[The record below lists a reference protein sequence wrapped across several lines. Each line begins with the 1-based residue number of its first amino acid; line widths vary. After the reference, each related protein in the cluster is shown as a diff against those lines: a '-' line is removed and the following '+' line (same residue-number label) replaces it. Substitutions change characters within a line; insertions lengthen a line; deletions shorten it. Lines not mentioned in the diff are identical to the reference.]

1 MKEYKQT
8 LKKMIISPVM
18 WGFIGF
24 AFTFTIILMFKLAGE
39 LTGRSSDAFITI
51 NDVILAGYVII
62 PAFILK
68 LFINLQTL
76 SLSRKQPERFWRP

>member
-8 LKKMIISPVM
+8 LNQVIISPVM

-24 AFTFTIILMFKLAGE
+24 ALTFTIILMFKLAGE
-39 LTGRSSDAFITI
+39 LTGRSSDAFITMS
-51 NDVILAGYVII
+51 DVTLAGYVII

-68 LFINLQTL
+68 LFINLHVIAVK
-76 SLSRKQPERFWRP
+76 RK